1 MLGRRDTG
9 DVVER
14 CTRQPPALSCADPR
28 PAPPPPPL
36 ACSTLSEKV
45 EDRNAELARLRKKAT
60 IAVQVLTH
68 VREKLHFV
76 TAEASRLDAELATID
91 GDVAVLRGE
100 LAEGKKERER
110 ARVENEKAKTA
121 QGFAHNDTM
130 AIDFERRKRDVV
142 RLQAQIAEAQRRYRA
157 LAAVAG
163 MPLSASTILLAGGA
177 GAR

>member
-1 MLGRRDTG
+1 VGEGAAAGT
-9 DVVER
+9 R
-14 CTRQPPALSCADPR
+14 CRWTNAFAPLATN
-28 PAPPPPPL
+28 PPPHPARPCH
-36 ACSTLSEKV
+36 ATPCSTLSEKV

-76 TAEASRLDAELATID
+76 TAEAARLDAELATID
-91 GDVAVLRGE
+91 GDVSVLRGE

-121 QGFAHNDTM
+121 QGFAHNDTL

-142 RLQAQIAEAQRRYRA
+142 RLQSQIAEAQRRYRA

-163 MPLSASTILLAGGA
+163 MSLSASTILLSGGA
-177 GAR
+177 GVR